1 MIDVNQKI
9 VALNDHCFFVLG
21 VMNCPPM
28 QNVNKLKIVVAML
41 RGGRVVVAAFQK
53 QAVLQ
58 NTFCAVF
65 HVRHA
70 VPPYSKQNIN
80 SKITI
85 LTNSDTVDIIIIIR
99 SICEMQVFVRK
110 KINFSII
117 LCDLTAMKR
126 YTGEFLGC
134 MLPSCLK
141 NEL

>member
-70 VPPYSKQNIN
+70 VPPCSKQNIN

-85 LTNSDTVDIIIIIR
+85 LTNSDTVDIIIITR

-110 KINFSII
+110 K
-117 LCDLTAMKR
+117 
-126 YTGEFLGC
+126 
-134 MLPSCLK
+134 
-141 NEL
+141 

>member
-53 QAVLQ
+53 QAV
-58 NTFCAVF
+58 
-65 HVRHA
+65 
-70 VPPYSKQNIN
+70 

-85 LTNSDTVDIIIIIR
+85 LTNSDTVDIIIITR

-110 KINFSII
+110 K
-117 LCDLTAMKR
+117 
-126 YTGEFLGC
+126 
-134 MLPSCLK
+134 
-141 NEL
+141 